1 MAAKPRKKKYDYRA
15 YPQHQNVRSGCKVSW
30 YYYAK
35 KEDAEKAAE
44 VAKHNAQIQAS
55 LGYDFGYQSPGYRVE
70 LIGDNWGPEYKGLWE
85 VCIP

>member
-1 MAAKPRKKKYDYRA
+1 MAKKPRAKTYDYKS
-15 YPQHQNVRSGCKVSW
+15 YPEYQALRSGCKVSW

-44 VAKHNAQIQAS
+44 AARHNAAIQAS

-70 LIGDNWGPEYKGLWE
+70 LKGAEWPQYQGLWE